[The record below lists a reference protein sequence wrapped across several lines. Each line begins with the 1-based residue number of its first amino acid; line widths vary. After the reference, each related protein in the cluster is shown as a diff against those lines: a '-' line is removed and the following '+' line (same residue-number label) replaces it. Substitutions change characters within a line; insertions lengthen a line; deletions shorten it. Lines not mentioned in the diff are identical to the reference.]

1 MSALTSTFCRQAA
14 RSLRP
19 RPAVASSLRAF
30 RPAAAHTIRPIAASR
45 LSRAAFSTTM
55 PTRAD
60 NATAVP
66 GGKNEFDPEVVDV
79 ASYVHNHKID
89 SDLAVSLSTTFL
101 SSAFV

>member
-1 MSALTSTFCRQAA
+1 
-14 RSLRP
+14 
-19 RPAVASSLRAF
+19 
-30 RPAAAHTIRPIAASR
+30 
-45 LSRAAFSTTM
+45 M